1 MKSNNPKQEIKEKE
15 YENENF
21 ANEININ
28 NDKDL
33 DIIKLSNVLEK
44 MNLGENNITFSH
56 NKEGNN
62 LLYQS
67 LKNESN
73 SNSNSLSTSDNTQQ
87 PNLFN
92 TNRNI
97 IKFSCG
103 SSYQNPIAQKVNNDI
118 MSAQQMV
125 PKMIMNKNA
134 KEFFPPLK
142 SHLNPKGVTKDNIFM
157 YLRDQ
162 TSTITLQR
170 EVMGADEK
178 ELDYLINEFKGL
190 FRKILKNKNG
200 NYLCSDLFK
209 ACSQEQRIKILT
221 ELHGTLSED
230 CLDNFATHPLQ
241 VLIDRANNEK
251 EYNLILE
258 SFNDYNKF
266 LFAALDSNGA
276 FTIQKIIERIPE
288 KFRTSFNL
296 IFTSFISLI

>member
-1 MKSNNPKQEIKEKE
+1 MKSNNPEQEIKEKE

-134 KEFFPPLK
+134 KEFFPPLT

-190 FRKILKNKNG
+190 FKK
-200 NYLCSDLFK
+200 
-209 ACSQEQRIKILT
+209 
-221 ELHGTLSED
+221 
-230 CLDNFATHPLQ
+230 
-241 VLIDRANNEK
+241 
-251 EYNLILE
+251 
-258 SFNDYNKF
+258 KF
-266 LFAALDSNGA
+266 F
-276 FTIQKIIERIPE
+276 I
-288 KFRTSFNL
+288 L
-296 IFTSFISLI
+296 IFYLNIR